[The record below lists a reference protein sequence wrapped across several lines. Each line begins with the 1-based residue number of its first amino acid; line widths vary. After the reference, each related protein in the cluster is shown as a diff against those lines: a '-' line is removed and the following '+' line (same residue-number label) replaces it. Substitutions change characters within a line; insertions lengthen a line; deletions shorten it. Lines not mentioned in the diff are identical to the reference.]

1 MSGQFLVQ
9 TGFTRAT
16 GCCSLEQSGR
26 GQSACWGLGRAV
38 LGAGVLVTLGC
49 SSAEDRSLLSPL
61 DAPTI
66 SEETLAN
73 RAYVISN
80 ESNDLFIVDLST
92 MKEVGN
98 VDTSISEEV
107 NGNHMAM
114 VSKDGSKLYVSAA
127 DQDAV
132 IVVDAR
138 TLEITRRIDMGSHP
152 THSEACFACPPFG
165 RDELWVVNELGGGAA
180 MEATDEASSAQG
192 SVSIIDMATDEVVR
206 TISDPSFN
214 VPHFA
219 RFRDRT
225 AYIPSIGGNQISVL
239 DLDTYRVKDVLL
251 LEGETQPGACA
262 GDPCGFADAQIDG
275 NGLLVAAHIETGH
288 VLSYDTMAGRR
299 RPDLLAGNHP
309 WSIFVDQLS
318 NDFNTQLMPNWGD
331 ETVSLIDR
339 LERREIARSLEG
351 DQQSYGINYS
361 PLAPGQAFVLNR
373 VKERVAVIDRMT
385 GGLIEALNVGGTTE
399 TASTTRDGRYLL
411 LPISSTNQ
419 FAVLDVTT
427 RKEVA
432 RFNDVGVYPWSV
444 TTIGGQNYCH

>member
-1 MSGQFLVQ
+1 MPSLSSQHLPSQASPMSSPRKFA
-9 TGFTRAT
+9 R
-16 GCCSLEQSGR
+16 R
-26 GQSACWGLGRAV
+26 GSGLGALA
-38 LGAGVLVTLGC
+38 LGLNALAALGC
-49 SSAEDRSLLSPL
+49 SSDQDRSLLSPL
-61 DAPTI
+61 DPPAI
-66 SEETLAN
+66 SEAELAN

-98 VDTSISEEV
+98 VDTSISGEV

-127 DQDAV
+127 DQNALV
-132 IVVDAR
+132 VVDAR
-138 TLEITRRIDMGSHP
+138 TLEVSKLIALGSHP
-152 THSEACFACPPFG
+152 THSEACFACPPYG
-165 RDELWVVNELGGGAA
+165 RDELWVVNERGGGPA
-180 MEATDEASSAQG
+180 MEATDAPSSAQG
-192 SVSIIDMATDEVVR
+192 SVSIIDMASDEVVR

-219 RFRDRT
+219 RFHDRA

-239 DLDTYRVKDVLL
+239 DLDTYQVKDVLL
-251 LEGETQPGACA
+251 LDGQTQPGPCS

-288 VLSYDTMAGRR
+288 VLSFDTVTSRR

-309 WSIFVDQLS
+309 WSIFVDSLS

-331 ETVSLIDR
+331 ASVSLIDR
-339 LERREIARSLEG
+339 REQREIARSFEG
-351 DQQSYGINYS
+351 DQESYGINYS

-373 VKERVAVIDRMT
+373 VKERVAVIDRVT
-385 GGLIEALNVGGTTE
+385 GGLIEALDVGGTTE
-399 TASTTRDGRYLL
+399 TASTTKDGRYLL
-411 LPISSTNQ
+411 LPISSANQ

-432 RFNDVGVYPWSV
+432 RFSDVGVFPWSV

>member
-1 MSGQFLVQ
+1 MSGEKSGQ
-9 TGFTRAT
+9 TRFARGAT
-16 GCCSLEQSGR
+16 GWR
-26 GQSACWGLGRAV
+26 GLSRAV
-38 LGAGVLVTLGC
+38 LGAGALAALGC

-61 DAPTI
+61 EPARA
-66 SEETLAN
+66 SEEELAN

-80 ESNDLFIVDLST
+80 ESNDLFVMDLST

-114 VSKDGSKLYVSAA
+114 LSKDGSKLYVSAA
-127 DQDAV
+127 EQDALV
-132 IVVDAR
+132 VVDAR
-138 TLEITRRIDMGSHP
+138 TLEIIKRIDMGAHP

-165 RDELWVVNELGGGAA
+165 RDELWVVNELGGGPA
-180 MEATDEASSAQG
+180 MEAEDEASSAQG

-219 RFRDRT
+219 RFHDRT

-251 LEGETQPGACA
+251 LDGETKPGPCA

-288 VLSYDTMAGRR
+288 VLSFDTMTGRR

-331 ETVSLIDR
+331 ASVSLIDR
-339 LERREIARSLEG
+339 LERREIARSFEG
-351 DQQSYGINYS
+351 DQESYGINYS

-385 GGLIEALNVGGTTE
+385 GGLIEALDVGGTTE
-399 TASTTRDGRYLL
+399 TASTTKDGRYLL
-411 LPISSTNQ
+411 LPISSANQ

-432 RFNDVGVYPWSV
+432 RFNDVGVFPWSV